1 MTQGET
7 SGQPHL
13 FKSTA
18 YVAERVPENSIWT
31 LLARHGERLFPDEMF
46 ADLFSARG
54 RRSVPPRVVATVMV
68 LQRLHGMSDREAVAA
83 FEWDARWK
91 FACGGLDY
99 DAPGFV
105 HTVLVSMRA
114 RLARS
119 ERPRRIFEATLVVAR
134 EARLLSAQRVL
145 DSTPLYDAVA
155 TQDTVTLLRSSVRG
169 LLREAE
175 RLDESGL
182 GAELRAVLRRD
193 DDYRAP
199 GKPPCDWEDREA
211 ARALIDELTTDVSSC
226 LRVLEGRELDERVAR
241 AGELCAAVVGQDLEQ
256 DEGGRLVIARRVA
269 KDRIISTVD
278 PDARHGRKSSAHGFD
293 GYKGHLAID
302 PESELITHTTVTA
315 GNVADG
321 DVAEELVT
329 DLLEDAGE
337 HDDAD
342 APAAE
347 ASTGTATVYGD
358 SAYGSGAFQ
367 SLLEEHGVESRCRTQ
382 RATAPHHRFSK
393 ERFTV
398 DLERGT
404 VTCPAE
410 VTVPIRGASDGPG
423 TAYFRGACSPCPL
436 RAQCTTS
443 PRGRTIEVG
452 IHEASLA
459 AARARQQTPGW
470 LSGYRTVRSIVERK
484 VAHTTRRTH
493 GGRVARVRGR
503 LKVDADH
510 NLLAASVN
518 LARLAVLGLHH
529 TPTRWAVAA
538 PS

>member
-1 MTQGET
+1 M
-7 SGQPHL
+7 
-13 FKSTA
+13 
-18 YVAERVPENSIWT
+18 
-31 LLARHGERLFPDEMF
+31 
-46 ADLFSARG
+46 
-54 RRSVPPRVVATVMV
+54 
-68 LQRLHGMSDREAVAA
+68 
-83 FEWDARWK
+83 
-91 FACGGLDY
+91 
-99 DAPGFV
+99 
-105 HTVLVSMRA
+105 
-114 RLARS
+114 
-119 ERPRRIFEATLVVAR
+119 
-134 EARLLSAQRVL
+134 
-145 DSTPLYDAVA
+145 
-155 TQDTVTLLRSSVRG
+155 
-169 LLREAE
+169 
-175 RLDESGL
+175 
-182 GAELRAVLRRD
+182 
-193 DDYRAP
+193 
-199 GKPPCDWEDREA
+199 
-211 ARALIDELTTDVSSC
+211 
-226 LRVLEGRELDERVAR
+226 
-241 AGELCAAVVGQDLEQ
+241 VGQDLEQ
-256 DEGGRLVIARRVA
+256 DEGGRFVIARRVA
-269 KDRIISTVD
+269 RDRIISTVD

-321 DVAEELVT
+321 DVAEELIT

-342 APAAE
+342 DPAAE

-410 VTVPIRGASDGPG
+410 VTVPIRRASDGPG
-423 TAYFRGACSPCPL
+423 TAHFRGACSPCPL

-443 PRGRTIEVG
+443 PAGRTVEVG

-484 VAHTTRRTH
+484 VAQPVADTGAASPASYDPSQQTRGPRRPCPGPSQGRCRPQPARRLSQPGAAGDAGAALHTNPVGGRGALVGETEAGATAGEPASGGPDPGSMPAPLTPWRRNSRPAPTRRYTSLSH
-493 GGRVARVRGR
+493 GPR
-503 LKVDADH
+503 
-510 NLLAASVN
+510 
-518 LARLAVLGLHH
+518 
-529 TPTRWAVAA
+529 P
-538 PS
+538 P

>member
-1 MTQGET
+1 M
-7 SGQPHL
+7 
-13 FKSTA
+13 
-18 YVAERVPENSIWT
+18 
-31 LLARHGERLFPDEMF
+31 
-46 ADLFSARG
+46 
-54 RRSVPPRVVATVMV
+54 AT
-68 LQRLHGMSDREAVAA
+68 
-83 FEWDARWK
+83 
-91 FACGGLDY
+91 
-99 DAPGFV
+99 
-105 HTVLVSMRA
+105 
-114 RLARS
+114 
-119 ERPRRIFEATLVVAR
+119 
-134 EARLLSAQRVL
+134 
-145 DSTPLYDAVA
+145 
-155 TQDTVTLLRSSVRG
+155 
-169 LLREAE
+169 
-175 RLDESGL
+175 
-182 GAELRAVLRRD
+182 
-193 DDYRAP
+193 
-199 GKPPCDWEDREA
+199 
-211 ARALIDELTTDVSSC
+211 
-226 LRVLEGRELDERVAR
+226 
-241 AGELCAAVVGQDLEQ
+241 
-256 DEGGRLVIARRVA
+256 
-269 KDRIISTVD
+269 
-278 PDARHGRKSSAHGFD
+278 
-293 GYKGHLAID
+293 KGHLAID

-321 DVAEELVT
+321 DVAEELIT

-404 VTCPAE
+404 GTCPAE

-423 TAYFRGACSPCPL
+423 PPTSGRLQPL
-436 RAQCTTS
+436 SASRPVHYVAQ
-443 PRGRTIEVG
+443 GRTIEVG